1 MEFLPLCGCVLVV
14 SCLLPLSLCVVQV
27 IEETHGFW
35 LDLKAGKTDAGK
47 LWTK

>member
-1 MEFLPLCGCVLVV
+1 V
-14 SCLLPLSLCVVQV
+14 CVVQV

-35 LDLKAGKTDAGK
+35 QDLKSGKADAGK